1 MGKITRDYYVLSP
14 VYDTKN
20 TIYVPADNQN
30 LVAKMKRLLT
40 QEEIYAVIDAA
51 QDNKAKWIEDD
62 RARDVRFKEII
73 EQGDRKEIIGMI
85 AAIFEHKQEAE
96 NRGKRLHSADEK
108 LLGRAEKMIHEE
120 IALVLNINDD
130 RNDVPFDTT
139 KQSQEEENDSIPSQ
153 EKTVVYYDCASGSS
167 GAPLYDEVS
176 KYLVSENVSF
186 ESFDSLKLEALSG
199 EISDPDITDAKI
211 QRAFEFLQANITSE
225 VLTAIQDSTDVV
237 VNHNGDYY
245 LKVNVSFKYTSD
257 IAVVFYINLS
267 DFQ

>member
-1 MGKITRDYYVLSP
+1 MKDKKI
-14 VYDTKN
+14 
-20 TIYVPADNQN
+20 
-30 LVAKMKRLLT
+30 
-40 QEEIYAVIDAA
+40 IDAIGDIDSDLIMEA
-51 QDNKAKWIEDD
+51 AVYRPKLATQIRIVAVAACIT
-62 RARDVRFKEII
+62 II
-73 EQGDRKEIIGMI
+73 LSL
-85 AAIFEHKQEAE
+85 ACV
-96 NRGKRLHSADEK
+96 
-108 LLGRAEKMIHEE
+108 
-120 IALVLNINDD
+120 ALVLNINDD

-199 EISDPDITDAKI
+199 EISDPDITGAKI
-211 QRAFEFLQANITSE
+211 QRAFEFLQANIASE